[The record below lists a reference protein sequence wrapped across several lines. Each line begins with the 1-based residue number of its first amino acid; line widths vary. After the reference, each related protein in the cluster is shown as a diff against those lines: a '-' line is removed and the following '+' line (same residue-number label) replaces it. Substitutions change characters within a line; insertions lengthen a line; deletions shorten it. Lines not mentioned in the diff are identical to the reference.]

1 MMDSKTIV
9 DDYWSNHTV
18 RAQYFKSQV
27 EADKHGEWRLNYYP
41 FYKELMVLD
50 EPHKNEVV
58 LDYGCG
64 PGNDLIHF
72 MKTGPSKIIG
82 MDVSEKALEL
92 AKHHV
97 SLYTNNTVP
106 IEFIKTTDSS
116 DTIPLDDNSVD
127 YIICS
132 GVLHHTSRP
141 KVILEEFFRILKN
154 DSYIRI
160 MVYNRDS
167 IFFHVY
173 VAYQRRGGFIGNDI
187 DEVFKGSTDGANCPI
202 SKAYRPHEFIE
213 LCNDAGFETE
223 FMGGYL
229 SVLDSADYF
238 NSSKHRVLTEP
249 KLNNEHKEFVQ
260 SVEINNEG
268 HPTYNGLYCGIG
280 GVYKLYKG

>member
-1 MMDSKTIV
+1 MNNKTIV
-9 DDYWSNHTV
+9 DDYWSGHTV
-18 RAQYFKSQV
+18 EAQYFKSQA
-27 EADKHGEWRLNYYP
+27 EADKYGEWRLSCYP
-41 FYKELMVLD
+41 FYKELMELD

-106 IEFIKTTDSS
+106 VEFIKTTDSS
-116 DTIPLDDNSVD
+116 DTIPLGDNSVD

-154 DSYIRI
+154 DSYISI

-173 VAYQRRGGFIGNDI
+173 VAYEHQGGFIGNDI

-238 NSSKHRVLTEP
+238 NNHRHQVLTERR
-249 KLNNEHKEFVQ
+249 LNDEHKEFVQ
-260 SVEINNEG
+260 SVEINTG
-268 HPTYNGLYCGIG
+268 YPTYDGLYCGIG
-280 GVYKLYKG
+280 GVYKLYKV